1 VQFPVQLALHFV
13 LQSSLAGTDVQLVL
27 QWSLQQAPHD
37 AVQSV
42 SLEDD
47 EQLALQLPWQVP
59 VQSVA
64 QSSVGLH
71 VVAQSVSQLDV
82 HLVAASVLHVASH
95 VCSSLAAQACTK
107 LWVVHC
113 LVQSLSVTTEQL
125 ALALTSIFPHAEMRS
140 AWAMLG
146 ASVKAAA
153 VRVKMD
159 REVRRG

>member
-1 VQFPVQLALHFV
+1 MPVQLALHFV

-47 EQLALQLPWQVP
+47 VQLALQLPWQVP
-59 VQSVA
+59 VQSVS

-71 VVAQSVSQLDV
+71 VVAQVVSQLDV
-82 HLVAASVLHVASH
+82 HLVAASLLHVASQ
-95 VCSSLAAQACTK
+95 VCSSFAAQACTK
-107 LWVVHC
+107 LWVVHS

-125 ALALTSIFPHAEMRS
+125 ALALTSILPHAEMTS
-140 AWAMLG
+140 ARAMLG
-146 ASVKAAA
+146 AIANAAT
-153 VRVKMD
+153 VRVKTETD
-159 REVRRG
+159 VRRG